1 MCENPY
7 SGMSVAAPGKV
18 LGRCVFVRVSLALLC
33 VIGGMSAWGWD
44 LGHTIISSRAVQL
57 LGHED
62 RSLFG
67 GELGAYTNH
76 FSLIPDWVYKNDGT
90 EHYVWDFCGG
100 KTPYDSKAFVAFH
113 ILPNTADAYY
123 HLLYAVTNAV
133 NAAKAG
139 RTHDFSCYAGVL
151 SHMLEDWTCPAH
163 STADDNMMTILS
175 TYLPPPE
182 GMEHVAAKMHGKVE
196 SGDFNLDD
204 FNYTPRCIAASAEEL
219 SFRLVL
225 LAQNASLSARKDIIP
240 MVRAI
245 YASDK
250 REIGRLQRLSG
261 ERAAVILSDALSTIG
276 SLVRGTGAP
285 AEGRDISLL
294 DCRPESCRSLAYP
307 QSQYF
312 GVPYWG
318 HPQVDWCFGGTV
330 KVPLKLNIS
339 GRATVVRG
347 YFMGVGKPQTFF
359 IPAGLFK
366 AFKARVGLHSELG
379 RGSKA
384 AFSVYMNGR
393 KRGEVSVGGDD
404 DAVEM
409 SLSIPSDVTNITL
422 QVSKGSPDNKQ
433 YCIWGD
439 PTLCLDTLGSDPT
452 SHPLGSDPISRPL
465 GSDPTSR
472 SRRD

>member
-1 MCENPY
+1 MCESPY
-7 SGMSVAAPGKV
+7 PEINVIDSVKV
-18 LGRCVFVRVSLALLC
+18 LTSCVFPRILFVLLC
-33 VIGGMSAWGWD
+33 VIVSMSSWGWD

-100 KTPYDSKAFVAFH
+100 KTPYDSKPFVAFH
-113 ILPNTADAYY
+113 LLPDAADAYA
-123 HLLYAVTNAV
+123 HILYAVTNAV

-182 GMEHVAAKMHGKVE
+182 GMEHVAAKMHGRVE
-196 SGDFNLDD
+196 SGEFNLDGFD
-204 FNYTPRCIAASAEEL
+204 YTPRCIAASAEEL

-250 REIGRLQRLSG
+250 KEIGRLQRLSG
-261 ERAAVILSDALSTIG
+261 ERAAVILSDALVTIG
-276 SLVRGTGAP
+276 SLVRGTGLP
-285 AEGRDISLL
+285 AEGRGISLL
-294 DCRPESCRSLAYP
+294 DCRPETCRSLAYP

-312 GVPYWG
+312 GIPYWG
-318 HPQVDWCFGGTV
+318 HPQVDWCFDGTA

-347 YFMGVGKPQTFF
+347 YFMGPGKPQTFF

-366 AFKARVGLHSELG
+366 KFKARVGLHSELG

-384 AFSVYMNGR
+384 NFSVFMNGR
-393 KRGEVSVGGDD
+393 KCGEVSAGGDD
-404 DAVEM
+404 DAAEM
-409 SLSIPSDVTNITL
+409 SFPIPSDVTNVTL
-422 QVSKGSPDNKQ
+422 QVSRGSPDNKQ

-439 PTLCLDTLGSDPT
+439 PLLLLDTLGSDPDQG
-452 SHPLGSDPISRPL
+452 P
-465 GSDPTSR
+465 
-472 SRRD
+472 